1 MAYRVIQCFTGAVGS
16 AAIRLATR
24 DPRVDLVGVYVHH
37 ADKEGQDAGD
47 LAGISPIGIR
57 ATRDLDALLQA
68 GADCALW
75 NGDWDEAVISNILR
89 SGVNVYSGNHAYYL
103 RAEPDFEAL
112 ERACQE
118 GGTTLAAG
126 GNIPGLISDVTP
138 LFLSGYTGSIT
149 QARTWQRNHV
159 PDLPSATDLSDGVG
173 FGLPCGGATD
183 LGSPIDRGWER
194 ALRQSAQ
201 MVADGLGVDLEQFGI
216 SAKEVVPATG
226 DLHLA
231 NSGVTIEK
239 GTVAGV
245 RWQFTGIAAGQPF
258 YQMHVEMTVALGLA
272 PGWRTSIEQPNW
284 RIELDGTPDLIAE
297 ITVPVPVGPGII
309 ELNAA
314 RAVNSVSRVVE
325 AAVGCRSVLDFP
337 AATGSA
343 TSNGAGE

>member
-1 MAYRVIQCFTGAVGS
+1 VAYRVIQCFTGAVGS

-37 ADKEGQDAGD
+37 AGKEGRDGGE
-47 LAGISPIGIR
+47 LAGTAPIGIR
-57 ATRDLDALLQA
+57 ATRDLDALLEA

-75 NGDWDEAVISNILR
+75 NGDWDEAVIAKILR

-112 ERACQE
+112 ERACKE
-118 GGTTLAAG
+118 GSATLAAG
-126 GNIPGLISDVTP
+126 GNIPGLISDVAP

-149 QARTWQRNHV
+149 QVRTWQRNHV

-173 FGLPCGGATD
+173 FGHPCGDVTGFD
-183 LGSPIDRGWER
+183 SSIDRGWAG
-194 ALRQSAQ
+194 ALRQSAH
-201 MVADGLGVDLEQFGI
+201 MVADGLGVDLEEFGI
-216 SAKEVVPATG
+216 TAKEVVPAPE

-231 NSGVTIEK
+231 NSGVTIEE

-245 RWQFTGIAAGQPF
+245 RWQFTGTVAGRPF

-272 PGWRTSIEQPNW
+272 PGWRTNVEQANW
-284 RIELDGTPDLIAE
+284 RIELDGIPDLVAE

-309 ELNAA
+309 ALNAA

-325 AAVGCRSVLDFP
+325 AAVGCRSILDFP

-343 TSNGAGE
+343 ASRGAGA

>member
-1 MAYRVIQCFTGAVGS
+1 VGYRVIQCFTGAVGS

-37 ADKEGQDAGD
+37 ADKEGRDAGD
-47 LAGISPIGIR
+47 LAGIPPIGIK
-57 ATRDLDALLQA
+57 ATQNLDALLEA

-75 NGDWDEAVISNILR
+75 NGEWDEAVISKILR

-103 RAEPDFEAL
+103 RSEPDFAAL
-112 ERACQE
+112 QGACEE

-149 QARTWQRNHV
+149 QVRTWQRNHV
-159 PDLPSATDLSDGVG
+159 PDLPSAMDLSDGVG
-173 FGLPCGGATD
+173 FGLPCGDRTSFD
-183 LGSPIDRGWER
+183 SPIDRGWEG

-201 MVADGLGVDLEQFGI
+201 MVADGLGADLDSFGI
-216 SAKEVVPATG
+216 SAKEVVPALD

-231 NSGVTIEK
+231 HSGMTIEK

-245 RWQFTGIAAGQPF
+245 RWQFTGIAAGRPF

-272 PGWRTSIEQPNW
+272 PGWRTSVEEANW
-284 RIELDGTPDLIAE
+284 RIELDGTPDLVAE
-297 ITVPVPVGPGII
+297 VSVPVPVGPGII

-343 TSNGAGE
+343 ISNGVGH